1 MKLLGAFIII
11 VTSTLLGWE
20 FARRF
25 TRRKNQIRQLRL
37 AFEALEGEM
46 VFSMAPLSDA
56 CQKVAVQSAAPI
68 NQLFSEVS
76 EKLTSEEKSAPDI
89 WADCLKKW
97 KKKTDLEAAEINILE
112 QFGQTIGQQDIETQ
126 RNQIRLAIT
135 YFEQEEKH
143 AQESEKKY
151 ESMYRSLGFL
161 GGVLI
166 VIIMM

>member
-1 MKLLGAFIII
+1 MKMIGAFIII
-11 VTSTLLGWE
+11 LASTMLGWE

-25 TRRKNQIRQLRL
+25 TRRKLQIRKLRL
-37 AFEALEGEM
+37 AFESLEGEM
-46 VFSMAPLSDA
+46 VFSMAPLSSA
-56 CQKVAVQSAAPI
+56 CEKVALQSTAPI
-68 NQLFSEVS
+68 NELFHQVS
-76 EKLTSEEKSAPDI
+76 EKLMIDESSAPEI
-89 WADCLKKW
+89 WSECLKNW
-97 KKKTDLEAAEINILE
+97 KKKTDLDSAEINILE
-112 QFGQTIGQQDIETQ
+112 QFGQTIGQQDIENQ